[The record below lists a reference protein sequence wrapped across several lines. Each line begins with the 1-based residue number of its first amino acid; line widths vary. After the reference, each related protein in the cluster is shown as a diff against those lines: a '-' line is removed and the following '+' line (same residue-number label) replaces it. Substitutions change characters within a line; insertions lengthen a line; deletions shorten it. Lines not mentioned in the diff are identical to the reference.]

1 MPAQPNDTCG
11 SIIVTYIWQILKD
24 EDKKK
29 IGAMAQEANVD
40 IETMCGLLLHMGL
53 ELCERR

>member
-1 MPAQPNDTCG
+1 
-11 SIIVTYIWQILKD
+11 VTYIWQILKD

-40 IETMCGLLLHMGL
+40 IETMCGLLLHVGL
-53 ELCERR
+53 ELCEKK